1 MELLRDRSAQ
11 FEAAG
16 VQRLG
21 VSRDSAWTHIAW
33 TQALDL
39 NFPLLSDW
47 NAEAVRGFDVTQD
60 FSGLRDV
67 AVRSAFLV
75 DPGGT
80 VRRAWRYANDEV
92 PDFDELLQAARAS

>member
-1 MELLRDRSAQ
+1 MDEEELVGVGPGHEQPAPVRRPRDLADP
-11 FEAAG
+11 AG
-16 VQRLG
+16 DAEEPAR
-21 VSRDSAWTHIAW
+21 RR
-33 TQALDL
+33 
-39 NFPLLSDW
+39 
-47 NAEAVRGFDVTQD
+47 AEAVRGFGVAQD
-60 FSGLRDV
+60 FRGLRDV